1 MKYLSKIKF
10 VGLMLFALPLA
21 ISSCKDYNED
31 AYNQMRVD
39 NLQKLAEM
47 QNQLTDLANKLDSLK
62 LQKGED
68 GATPEIG
75 ANGNWWI
82 GGTDTGVKAAGQDGH
97 DGQDGEDG
105 ATPEIGANGNWWIGG
120 TDTGVKAA
128 GQDGQDG
135 HDGQDGLTPRIGDN
149 GNWWIGDTD
158 TGVKAAGRDGNDGH
172 DGVDGQ
178 TPRIGD
184 NGNWWIGNT
193 DTGVPATGA
202 QGFSAYEVAVKNG
215 FTGTEA
221 EWLATLKGQKGD
233 KGDNGNNGADGAT
246 PEIGANGNWWI
257 GGVDTGV
264 KASGNNGSD
273 GHDGATP
280 EIGANGNWWIGGVDT
295 GVKAKGTDAPYV
307 TSVALVGDKLVF
319 YFSDGS
325 QKEATVDASWKCDE
339 DNCKNAVNVCKEITK
354 AFGLGDGV
362 LSDTPLNNLGS
373 KLRQAL
379 LDIENALKYIDA
391 LKKRATSI
399 SVDGINNS
407 VFGMM
412 KTSLG
417 VSTNMLMGFYG
428 NVANAVT
435 FPSTNAANYA
445 DNAVLLDDSYV
456 TLGKET
462 VMPGDVYTEKLGTAY
477 FSINPAQIDFTGVD
491 VNLTNTQGS
500 NHGLALSTVKSSNE
514 TLKMG
519 YTPTRATAGFYEAA
533 ATVEDFDQV
542 EKIELNTDDYEA
554 LVKAVKNGENRVSS
568 LVNALQTTAES
579 FRTDAYALKI
589 ETSDALSTAD
599 GNKHTVM
606 SPYAIQAALIKPV
619 GYDLT
624 AKLPTS
630 VPGYGRVVNAA
641 NKVIEKVINKLQNNS
656 DLVAFQNTLNN
667 LKDIQHVSIS
677 IAPGDGTIFEKDSVE
692 IKFELNKLVDFE
704 VPFNEH
710 VTVYDNAGNVIGYTD
725 INTTAHGTYNFVYNV
740 NEKVYVGI
748 KITEQDLAEVYRSL
762 NSQVDDAMEPINKM
776 IDNVNDAVNQGLNLI
791 NKLRD
796 TSLTGNVQNKVT
808 SIIEKAW
815 NVMDRVYSA
824 AETRFELAMIIKNGN
839 NWSIASEGVN
849 GASIVN
855 GNSFTAYLTNL
866 NAEMLVPAY
875 KKHLCVTNVWGAAD
889 KATAINAV
897 NASAQLNKVLDGTT
911 KSVSVAGLQSGLT
924 YEFSY
929 SGLDFSGK
937 QLTRKFY
944 VKCK

>member
-135 HDGQDGLTPRIGDN
+135 HDGQDGL
-149 GNWWIGDTD
+149 
-158 TGVKAAGRDGNDGH
+158 
-172 DGVDGQ
+172 

-362 LSDTPLNNLGS
+362 LSDTQLNNLGS

-630 VPGYGRVVNAA
+630 VPGYGRVVNAT
-641 NKVIEKVINKLQNNS
+641 NKVIAKLIDKLQNNS

-677 IAPGDGTIFEKDSVE
+677 IAPGDGTIFEQDSVE
-692 IKFELNKLVDFE
+692 IKFTVDELVDFTVPGFNQNVTLTDKDGNE
-704 VPFNEH
+704 VK
-710 VTVYDNAGNVIGYTD
+710 
-725 INTTAHGTYNFVYNV
+725 GTIHIDDHTGETKIVYNV